1 MGQQHNS
8 SRWFKGFTLVE
19 ALVVLAVLG
28 ILLAIAIPNLRTP
41 TVRLAADSVQSFIQQ
56 ARFDALRLN
65 RPVMLSVLT
74 GSDGLAMASLPTTSH
89 VTCGGGTGLRDLS
102 LADFRQVTVQ
112 ESGQLF
118 LWLPNGQPR
127 TCAGQPLGSEVVVT
141 LGDGTRSQQVLISS
155 GGAVTLR

>member
-1 MGQQHNS
+1 M
-8 SRWFKGFTLVE
+8 
-19 ALVVLAVLG
+19 VLAVLG

-41 TVRLAADSVQSFIQQ
+41 SVRLAADSVQSFIQQ
-56 ARFDALRLN
+56 ARFDAIRLN
-65 RPVMLSVLT
+65 RPVMLSVLA
-74 GSDGLAMASLPTTSH
+74 GSEGLTMASLPITSH
-89 VTCGGGTGLRDLS
+89 VTCGGGTGLRELN

-127 TCAGQPLGSEVVVT
+127 TCAGQPLAGEVGVT
-141 LGDGTRSQQVLISS
+141 LGDGSRSQQILVSP